1 MSGILYLNSEDFAIK
16 KGEKGNLMCLNYDVQ
31 GLSLVLFYSN
41 ECQHCNKLL
50 VKYKQLPFNING
62 CQFTMINVNKMENR
76 KVVQMSNQTIV
87 PITFVPD
94 IILYVDGIPYM
105 RYDGSHDINQ
115 LKRFIL
121 EIYQQLQKTAFI
133 SKKMSRPSSQQQQQQ
148 QNTNQP
154 PTNTK
159 MQNGM
164 QQQNV
169 NENNPKS
176 SIPAYTIGRPKC
188 TGDRDDI
195 CYLSFNQAYDNGA
208 PGVPSPSNH
217 GGLEQSRNTFYNN
230 RG

>member
-1 MSGILYLNSEDFAIK
+1 MSGILYLNSEDFVIK
-16 KGEKGNLMCLNYDVQ
+16 KGEKGNLLCLNYDVQ

-94 IILYVDGIPYM
+94 IILYVDGVPYM

-121 EIYQQLQKTAFI
+121 DIYQQLQKTAFI
-133 SKKMSRPSSQQQQQQ
+133 DAKKITRSSSSSSPQQ

-154 PTNTK
+154 PTNNK
-159 MQNGM
+159 IQNGV
-164 QQQNV
+164 QSNV
-169 NENNPKS
+169 NETSPKS

-195 CYLSFNQAYDNGA
+195 CYLSFNQAYDG
-208 PGVPSPSNH
+208 GVPGASNPSQN
-217 GGLEQSRNTFYNN
+217 GLEQSRNSFYNN